1 MGQMMCDISNVFVL
15 TSKSAMYGTFH
26 GSRPQTMG
34 HAWPQTA
41 SKVRASDKDLPVQVL
56 RMIKKEV
63 ILCQECGSI
72 FT

>member
-1 MGQMMCDISNVFVL
+1 MLKCL
-15 TSKSAMYGTFH
+15 RKKHKSRTFH

-34 HAWPQTA
+34 RAWPQTA
-41 SKVRASDKDLPVQVL
+41 SKIRASDKDLPVQML

-63 ILCQECGSI
+63 SLFQECGST